1 MRRPPLPPDDK
12 PEASGPAERLIG
24 RRLERPSPAVRREV
38 LRRQA
43 GLAERVAS
51 FMRDQPRRDRLGI
64 AAGALLV
71 AAAGAALVVDAQQPG
86 EVVQTVDLAAAEPLT
101 QEVREGLPTAP
112 GRYAVY
118 PDSVERDQRGVY
130 RFDWEDPA
138 GGSAPVRRPAS
149 VSLLRMAPGEK
160 DELEV
165 VGQGDPILYLQKDT
179 PVGMVAETA
188 ESAGAAS
195 SGTTASSGTSSSSG
209 GGGGGGG
216 GRTFVWLGSWYPYQ
230 GGYSSAPVYRRPSES
245 TIAPGERLNG
255 GVEASQPPPATSRV
269 VRVPGRA
276 DAVSGQAR
284 GTGAGTAATS
294 RLGGGGRTTLAPARS
309 GGFTS
314 GTGGGTSAS
323 S

>member
-1 MRRPPLPPDDK
+1 MRRPPRPPDDE
-12 PEASGPAERLIG
+12 PQGSGPAERRIG
-24 RRLERPSPAVRREV
+24 RRLARPSPAVRREV

-51 FMRDQPRRDRLGI
+51 FLRDQPRRDRVGI

-71 AAAGAALVVDAQQPG
+71 AAAGAALVYDVQRPG
-86 EVVQTVDLAAAEPLT
+86 EQVETVDLAAAEPLT

-112 GRYAVY
+112 GRYRVY
-118 PDSVERDQRGVY
+118 PDSVQRDQRGVHH
-130 RFDWEDPA
+130 FDWEDPA
-138 GGSAPVRRPAS
+138 GGGATPFRRQASA
-149 VSLLRMAPGEK
+149 SLLRLAPGDV
-160 DELEV
+160 DELEIV
-165 VGQGDPILYLQKDT
+165 PQGDPILYLREDT
-179 PVGMVAETA
+179 PVGIVAETA
-188 ESAGAAS
+188 ESAGS
-195 SGTTASSGTSSSSG
+195 TGSGVG

-230 GGYSSAPVYRRPSES
+230 GSYVSRTPLYRRPSES
-245 TIAPGERLNG
+245 AIAPGERLVG
-255 GVEASQPPPATSRV
+255 GVEAAQPPSPTSRV

-284 GTGAGTAATS
+284 GTGGGTAATN

-314 GTGGGTSAS
+314 GIGGGTSAS
-323 S
+323 G

>member
-1 MRRPPLPPDDK
+1 MRRPPRPPADQ
-12 PEASGPAERLIG
+12 PAPSGPAARRIG
-24 RRLERPSPAVRREV
+24 RRLERPSPGVRREV

-51 FMRDQPRRDRLGI
+51 FLRDQPRRDRLGA

-71 AAAGAALVVDAQQPG
+71 AAAGAALVVEAGQPG
-86 EVVQTVDLAAAEPLT
+86 TTVETVDLAAAEPLA

-112 GRYAVY
+112 GKYRLY
-118 PDSVERDQRGVY
+118 PDSVQRDQRGVY
-130 RFDWEDPA
+130 HFDWEDPA
-138 GGSAPVRRPAS
+138 GGTPLRRSASA
-149 VSLLRMAPGEK
+149 SLLRLAPGDV

-165 VGQGDPILYLQKDT
+165 VADGDPILYLREDT

-188 ESAGAAS
+188 ESASTASADGAT
-195 SGTTASSGTSSSSG
+195 GTTATGAGS
-209 GGGGGGG
+209 
-216 GRTFVWLGSWYPYQ
+216 GRTFVWLGSWFPYQ
-230 GGYSSAPVYRRPSES
+230 GGSYSRTPVYRYPAER
-245 TIAPGERLNG
+245 TIAPGERLIG
-255 GVEASQPPPATSRV
+255 GVEAAQPPPPTSRV

-294 RLGGGGRTTLAPARS
+294 RLGGSSAGGARTTLAPARS

-314 GTGGGTSAS
+314 GIGGGTSAS